1 MPFCPVCRY
10 EYIPGI
16 AECADCGATL
26 VDELPA
32 KSRPLHGAAATDVV
46 VARLHGQALA
56 QMWAELL
63 GNRGIASRLSPLTGM
78 ADSVYPTDTV
88 YEVLVAAADA
98 PRARAI
104 LPPASTR
111 RQHPRR
117 ATESD

>member
-10 EYIPGI
+10 EYIQGI

-46 VARLHGQALA
+46 IARLHGQALA

-111 RQHPRR
+111 RPHPRR